1 MAMEGGY
8 FFLLYKEN
16 HRRCAGGSKKAFA
29 MPSPAAAESL
39 PLMREV
45 AKIYLIFDGGRENVD
60 TFCFLS
66 PSHAV
71 RVTAP
76 SSEGAFK
83 AVR

>member
-1 MAMEGGY
+1 
-8 FFLLYKEN
+8 
-16 HRRCAGGSKKAFA
+16 
-29 MPSPAAAESL
+29 
-39 PLMREV
+39 MREV
-45 AKIYLIFDGGRENVD
+45 DSPQAKTEGEKNIGISY
-60 TFCFLS
+60 FLS